1 MLIHELLAAL
11 PPEWPDDPLPEIQQ
25 QVAAAGTKVVVLDDD
40 PTGTQTVHDVA
51 VLTSWSVCS
60 LQEALRDPAPVVYV
74 LTNSRSLPT
83 QAAIA
88 RTQEI
93 AHHLVAASQSTGRP
107 FVVASRSDSTLRG
120 HYPAETDALAQVL
133 GPFDGLLLAPY
144 FLEGGRLTIDDVHY
158 VLDGERAVPAA
169 ETEFAR
175 DAAFG
180 YRHSNLRD
188 WVEEKTAGRVQS
200 REVGS
205 VSLAMLRQGGPAAV
219 AAALQELTNGQPC
232 IVNAVS
238 YRDLEVLVA
247 GLLRAEAH
255 GKRLLYR
262 TAASFVRVRGGITP
276 APPLRP
282 SDLPRGA
289 ESVGGLVIVGSYV
302 AKTTAQLA
310 AALAMPKVVGIEAA
324 VPRLLDG
331 TTREAEIARLSTTV
345 NQSLAKG
352 QDTIVYTSRTL
363 VSTATGASDP
373 LAIGAQISAALVSVV
388 QRVQVVPAWVI
399 AKGGIT
405 SSDVATLGL
414 GVRRAL
420 VLGQAIAGV
429 PVWQTGP
436 ESRWPG
442 LTYVVFPGN
451 VGGPE
456 ALAEMMAILREARQP
471 SQSTPA

>member
-1 MLIHELLAAL
+1 MLIDELLTTL
-11 PPEWPDDPLPEIQQ
+11 PPEWPSDLLPEIQQ

-51 VLTSWSVCS
+51 VLTDWSVDS

-74 LTNSRSLPT
+74 LTNSRSLST
-83 QAAIA
+83 RAAVA

-93 AHHLVAASQSTGRP
+93 AQHLVAASQSMGRP
-107 FVVASRSDSTLRG
+107 FVVDSRSDSTLRG
-120 HYPAETDALAQVL
+120 HYPAETDALAEVL
-133 GPFDGLLLAPY
+133 GPFDGLLLVP
-144 FLEGGRLTIDDVHY
+144 FFREGGRLTIRDVHY
-158 VLDGERAVPAA
+158 VLEGDRAVPAA
-169 ETEFAR
+169 DTEFAR

-188 WVEEKTAGRVQS
+188 WVEEKTAGRVPS
-200 REVGS
+200 SEVRS
-205 VSLAMLRQGGPAAV
+205 VSLAMLRQGGPEAV
-219 AAALQELTNGQPC
+219 AAALEELSAGQPC
-232 IVNAVS
+232 VVNAVS

-276 APPLRP
+276 APLLR
-282 SDLPRGA
+282 SRDLPRGTDRA
-289 ESVGGLVIVGSYV
+289 GGLVVVGSYV
-302 AKTTAQLA
+302 AKTTAQLE
-310 AALAMPKVVGIEAA
+310 AALAMPEVVGLEAA

-331 TTREAEIARLSTTV
+331 ATREAEIARLSATV
-345 NQSLAKG
+345 DESLMAG
-352 QDTIVYTSRTL
+352 RDTIVYTSRAL
-363 VSTATGASDP
+363 ASTTTGASDP
-373 LAIGAQISAALVSVV
+373 LAIGAQVSDALVSIV
-388 QRVQVVPAWVI
+388 QRLRVAPAWLI

-405 SSDVATLGL
+405 SSDVATRGL
-414 GVRRAL
+414 GVRRAW
-420 VLGQAIAGV
+420 VLGQAIAGI

-451 VGGPE
+451 VGGPG

-471 SQSTPA
+471 TQGTDA